1 MSIPRHTRILLIPED
16 DQRVREYHLSRGM
29 AVTLLSLLAVA
40 VIALAVLF
48 VTLAG
53 QQSSL
58 RRFRTLETEMEAARQ
73 DIQTVQRL
81 RRELEE
87 TRQLQERLLVMLG
100 VTRPPEAG
108 ADSLAGRGWS
118 PPDLTGRSLPGTA
131 ASAPG
136 PEPRRWPAA
145 GYVTREF
152 KAGAASAA
160 DLAHSPAHEG
170 IDIAGAPDTPV
181 LAAADGEVVRTGKD
195 DFLGNFVEIRH
206 GLGYLTVYGHCARL
220 AVNPG
225 DQVLEGQVIAYMG
238 KSGQATATH
247 LHFEVWQQGEVVDPR
262 RVLPGNP
269 PQK

>member
-1 MSIPRHTRILLIPED
+1 MNIPRHTRILVIPED
-16 DQRVREYHLSRGM
+16 DRRVREYHLSRGM
-29 AVTLLSLLAVA
+29 AVTLLGLLAVA

-48 VTLAG
+48 VALAG

-58 RRFRTLETEMEAARQ
+58 RRFCTLESEMEAARQ

-87 TRQLQERLLVMLG
+87 TRRLQERLLVMLG
-100 VTRPPEAG
+100 VTRPPDAA

-118 PPDLTGRSLPGTA
+118 PPDPTVRNLPVLA
-131 ASAPG
+131 AAGSG
-136 PEPRRWPAA
+136 PALARWPAA
-145 GYVTREF
+145 GFVTREF
-152 KAGAASAA
+152 AAGMAS
-160 DLAHSPAHEG
+160 DGSPAHEG

-181 LAAADGEVVRTGKD
+181 LAAADGEVVRAGKD
-195 DFLGNFVEIRH
+195 DFLGNFVEIQH

-225 DQVLEGQVIAYMG
+225 DRVLEGQVIAYMG

-262 RVLPGNP
+262 RLLPGNP